1 MLFND
6 LHYFGSEDRLRP
18 PDSLSLP
25 EKVSGGLSHSLDR
38 ARLFRFFDKGALAQI
53 ESTFLGKAATG
64 RYARPH

>member
-6 LHYFGSEDRLRP
+6 LHYFGNEDRLRP

-38 ARLFRFFDKGALAQI
+38 ARLFGFFDKEALGQI
-53 ESTFLGKAATG
+53 DSRFLGKALTG